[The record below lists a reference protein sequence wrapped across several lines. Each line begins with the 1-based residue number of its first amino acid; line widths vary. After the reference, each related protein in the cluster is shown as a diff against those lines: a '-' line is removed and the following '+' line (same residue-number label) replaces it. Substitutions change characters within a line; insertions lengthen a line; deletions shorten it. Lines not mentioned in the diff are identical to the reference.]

1 MKSHLLTEHKIVGT
15 AKELEKYREM
25 LESKLVEEQR
35 SSGQ

>member
-15 AKELEKYREM
+15 ARELEKFRDM
-25 LESKLVEEQR
+25 LENKLVEEQR